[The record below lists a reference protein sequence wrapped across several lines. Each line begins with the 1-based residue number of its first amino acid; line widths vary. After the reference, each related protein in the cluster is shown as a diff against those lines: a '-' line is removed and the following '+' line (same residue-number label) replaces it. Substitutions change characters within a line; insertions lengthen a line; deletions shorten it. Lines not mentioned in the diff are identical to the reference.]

1 MDFIIPFLFLVFG
14 FVLLVKGADLFVDG
28 ASSIA
33 KFFKVSS
40 LVIGLTVVAF
50 GTSLPE
56 AAVSISASIAGVD
69 DVSLGNI
76 VGSNIFNILFILGL
90 SAVIVPQV
98 VHGDLLSRDFLF
110 SILSAVILIPFY
122 YFIGI
127 DHVVTRLEGI
137 FLLVLFALFLYA
149 VFKNS
154 KQVELLEVEDIKLK
168 YPINKALIITLLG
181 LIGIVAG
188 GVLVTNAAR
197 DIALKLGMSEWLVGL
212 TIVSIGTSLP
222 ELVTSVVAAF
232 KKESEIAIGN
242 IVGSNIFNILF
253 ILGFSATISPINVNV
268 TALFDVVFLL
278 VISVVTY
285 IFALSSRKISRIE
298 GLFMFLAYLG
308 YMTYIIMRDLN

>member
-1 MDFIIPFLFLVFG
+1 MDYIIPFLFLVFG

-76 VGSNIFNILFILGL
+76 VGSNIFNILFILGF

-298 GLFMFLAYLG
+298 GLFMLLAYLG

>member
-1 MDFIIPFLFLVFG
+1 MPFLLLVFG

-90 SAVIVPQV
+90 SAVIVPQI

-110 SILSAVILIPFY
+110 SILSALILIPFY
-122 YFIGI
+122 YFIGE
-127 DHVVTRLEGI
+127 DHSISRMEGAILLII
-137 FLLVLFALFLYA
+137 FLGFLYS
-149 VFKNS
+149 VFKHS
-154 KQVELLEVEDIKLK
+154 KQTELLEIETINPK
-168 YPINKALIITLLG
+168 YPIKKALLITLLG
-181 LIGIVAG
+181 LVGIVFG
-188 GVLVTNAAR
+188 GVIVTNAAR
-197 DIALKLGMSEWLVGL
+197 EIAIKLGMSEWLVGL

-222 ELVTSVVAAF
+222 ELVTSVVAAI

-242 IVGSNIFNILF
+242 VVGSNIFNVLF
-253 ILGFSATISPINVNV
+253 ILGFSATISPIRVNAS
-268 TALFDVVFLL
+268 ALFDVLFLL
-278 VISVVTY
+278 IISIITY
-285 IFALSSRKISRIE
+285 LFALSSRKISRIE
-298 GLFMFLAYLG
+298 GLFMFLSYMAY
-308 YMTYIIMRDLN
+308 MAYIIIRDLNG

>member
-242 IVGSNIFNILF
+242 VVGSNIFNILF
-253 ILGFSATISPINVNV
+253 VLGFSATISPINVNV

-298 GLFMFLAYLG
+298 GLFMLLAYLG

>member
-1 MDFIIPFLFLVFG
+1 MDYIIPFLFLVFG

-298 GLFMFLAYLG
+298 GLFMLLAYLG

>member
-298 GLFMFLAYLG
+298 GLFMLLAYLG

>member
-1 MDFIIPFLFLVFG
+1 
-14 FVLLVKGADLFVDG
+14 
-28 ASSIA
+28 
-33 KFFKVSS
+33 
-40 LVIGLTVVAF
+40 VVAF

-76 VGSNIFNILFILGL
+76 VGSNIFNILFILGF